1 MECVKVLTA
10 SQDLLKAQVYGGMP
24 REWYFRQVK
33 ILMRLFGPASVCHTD
48 ATGTIA
54 TAGQRGQKPPS
65 TVWEKRWVLLPIQ
78 FNREEKTMKL
88 AFIIKNDVRSPLFSN
103 YGELPYNIGCLHNP

>member
-1 MECVKVLTA
+1 MTA

-65 TVWEKRWVLLPIQ
+65 TVWEKKMGIATHPVQ
-78 FNREEKTMKL
+78 QGG
-88 AFIIKNDVRSPLFSN
+88 KNN
-103 YGELPYNIGCLHNP
+103 ETCLHYKERRTVSTF